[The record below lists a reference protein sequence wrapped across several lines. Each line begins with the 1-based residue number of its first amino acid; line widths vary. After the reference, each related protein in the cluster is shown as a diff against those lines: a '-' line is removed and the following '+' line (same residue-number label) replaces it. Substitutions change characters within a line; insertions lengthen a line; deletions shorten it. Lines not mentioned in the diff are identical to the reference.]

1 MNNQEPLHYI
11 QKLAHKLQRA
21 LEEQRPRI
29 NRARSD
35 PDTLEDP
42 ERVRRSAAPSPE
54 AFLGEDH
61 EPREEGLTGA
71 VGIPSHTISF
81 ESIMG

>member
-1 MNNQEPLHYI
+1 MNNQESLHHI
-11 QKLAHKLQRA
+11 QKLTQKLQRA
-21 LEEQRPRI
+21 LEEHRPRI
-29 NRARSD
+29 SRARSD
-35 PDTLEDP
+35 PDTLGDP

-61 EPREEGLTGA
+61 EPREEGITGA